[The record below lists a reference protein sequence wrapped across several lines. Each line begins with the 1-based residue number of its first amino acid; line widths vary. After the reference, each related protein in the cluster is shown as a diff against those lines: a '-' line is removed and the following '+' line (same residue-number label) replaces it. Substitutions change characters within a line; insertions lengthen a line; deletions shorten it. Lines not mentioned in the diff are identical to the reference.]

1 MIVTS
6 LKGTGELMSK
16 DEIIGG
22 AVIGYGGMGYWH
34 GEKMM
39 DIEGAE
45 LFGIYDIKSERCEL
59 ARSKGIHAYTS
70 REELLADE
78 RITLVAIATPND
90 FHKEIAMAAMAAG
103 KHVICEKPVALDSNE
118 LEEMIAASKKYGR
131 LFTVHQ
137 NRRWDEDYL
146 TVKKIMDENILG
158 MVYNIESRV
167 QGDRG
172 VPGDWRK
179 RKTQGGGMVLDWG
192 VHLLDQMLMLKAEQK
207 LVSVYAQLTY
217 ITTDEVD
224 DGFRSM
230 LTFDDGTTAY
240 VEVTTNN
247 FAKLPRWYVL
257 GENGT
262 ALIENWDL
270 KGEMVKVADWE
281 SCDAVPVKAGAGL
294 TKTMAPRTD
303 DSIKQCCLP
312 KITLDKRG
320 YYKNIVGT
328 INGKAEISVTHEQM
342 RRSTKLMEAVF
353 ESAEKNCV
361 VKFES

>member
-1 MIVTS
+1 
-6 LKGTGELMSK
+6 MSNNG
-16 DEIIGG
+16 IIGG

-34 GEKMM
+34 AEKMM

-59 ARSKGIHAYTS
+59 AESKGIHAYAS

-90 FHKEIAMAAMAAG
+90 FHKEIAIAAMAAG
-103 KHVICEKPVALDSNE
+103 KHVICEKPVALDSDE
-118 LEEMIAASKKYGR
+118 LEEMIAASKKYDR

-146 TVKKIMDENILG
+146 TAKMIMDEEMLG
-158 MVYNIESRV
+158 KVYNIESRV

-179 RKTQGGGMVLDWG
+179 KKVQGGGMVLDWG
-192 VHLLDQMLMLKAEQK
+192 VHLLDQVLMLKAEQK
-207 LVSVYAQLTY
+207 LISVYAQLTY
-217 ITTDEVD
+217 ITCNEVD
-224 DGFRSM
+224 DGFRTM
-230 LTFDDGTTAY
+230 LTFDDDTTAY
-240 VEVTTNN
+240 IEVTTSN
-247 FAKLPRWYVL
+247 FVKLPRWYIL

-262 ALIENWDL
+262 ALIEDWDL
-270 KGEMVKVADWE
+270 KGKMVKVSDWE
-281 SCDAVPVKAGAGL
+281 NCETTPIQAGAGL

-303 DSIKQCCLP
+303 DSIKEFCLP
-312 KITLDKRG
+312 EIEVDKRG
-320 YYKNIVGT
+320 YYKNIVAA
-328 INGKAEISVTHEQM
+328 INGEAEIIVTHDQM
-342 RRSTKLMEAVF
+342 RRSTKLMEAIF
-353 ESAEKNCV
+353 DSAEKNSV